1 MKIQLQCWF
10 NSISLIFKTRLCAG
24 FFIFKQKQ
32 VKTLLITGAGKG
44 IGLETAKLAA
54 SAGHNVI
61 AISRNITALE
71 AIKGIQAFSVDL
83 SSEDAIGTFVQKI
96 AHVPID
102 VLINNAGLLTNTS
115 VAESSFELFEKIY
128 KVNVFGLAELTRQLL
143 PQIHSDGHVV
153 NISSMGGIQG
163 SAKFPGLSIYS
174 SSKGALITLTELWAE
189 EFKASGPKFNVLALG
204 AVQTQM
210 LEEAF
215 PGFEAPITAEGFA
228 PYLLNFGLTGHQYY
242 NGKTLQV
249 SSSTP

>member
-143 PQIHSDGHVV
+143 PQIHTDGHVV

-163 SAKFPGLSIYS
+163 SAKFPGLSI
-174 SSKGALITLTELWAE
+174 
-189 EFKASGPKFNVLALG
+189 
-204 AVQTQM
+204 
-210 LEEAF
+210 
-215 PGFEAPITAEGFA
+215 
-228 PYLLNFGLTGHQYY
+228 
-242 NGKTLQV
+242 
-249 SSSTP
+249 